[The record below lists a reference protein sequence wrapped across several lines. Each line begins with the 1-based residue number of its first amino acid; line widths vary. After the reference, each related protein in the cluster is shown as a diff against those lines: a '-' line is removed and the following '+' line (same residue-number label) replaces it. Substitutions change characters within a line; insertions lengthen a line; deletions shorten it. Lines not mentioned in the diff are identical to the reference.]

1 MKRIIIKF
9 TLAVA
14 LLSAVMVSCTKKLD
28 LFPVNDF
35 TSEKAYATADGYRQV
50 LAKVYAVLSTTGS
63 FGPGSGDIAGI
74 NAGFSDFFRML
85 WKAQEL
91 TTDEAIIA
99 WGDPGIQ
106 DFHNMN
112 WTTNNDF
119 LRGLYLRCL
128 YHITLTNEYLR
139 QATDTRLSA
148 RGIGG
153 ADADAIR
160 ATRAEVRFI
169 RAYQYYN
176 LMDLYGNVPFVT
188 EATPIGSG
196 FPSQI
201 ARAELFNY
209 IEGELLAIESELP
222 APRAAEFGR
231 VDRAAAWALL
241 ARLYLNAGV
250 YTGTNKYTEA
260 ITFSKRVIDAGYSLI
275 PDYRHLMLADNQLNT
290 SEFIFAIQYDGI
302 KTQTFGGTTFLTH
315 AAVGGDMSA
324 ANFGIDFGW
333 GGIRTTRAFVEKFPD
348 NSGFTDRR
356 AQFFI
361 SGQNLDI
368 SDVSRFKDGFAITK
382 FRNVTRGGQPGSNP
396 THVDSDMPIFRLA
409 EQYFIYAEAVL
420 RGGSGGSTTDALNYM
435 NIIRTRA
442 FGNPSGNI
450 AAGDLTLQW
459 ILDERSRELYW
470 EGHRRSDLIR
480 YNQFVE
486 GTYLWPWKGGVAPG
500 RAMPAFLKLF
510 PLPAT
515 DLQVNRNLVQNPG
528 Y

>member
-1 MKRIIIKF
+1 
-9 TLAVA
+9 
-14 LLSAVMVSCTKKLD
+14 
-28 LFPVNDF
+28 
-35 TSEKAYATADGYRQV
+35 
-50 LAKVYAVLSTTGS
+50 
-63 FGPGSGDIAGI
+63 
-74 NAGFSDFFRML
+74 
-85 WKAQEL
+85 
-91 TTDEAIIA
+91 
-99 WGDPGIQ
+99 
-106 DFHNMN
+106 
-112 WTTNNDF
+112 
-119 LRGLYLRCL
+119 
-128 YHITLTNEYLR
+128 
-139 QATDTRLSA
+139 
-148 RGIGG
+148 
-153 ADADAIR
+153 
-160 ATRAEVRFI
+160 
-169 RAYQYYN
+169 
-176 LMDLYGNVPFVT
+176 
-188 EATPIGSG
+188 
-196 FPSQI
+196 
-201 ARAELFNY
+201 
-209 IEGELLAIESELP
+209 
-222 APRAAEFGR
+222 
-231 VDRAAAWALL
+231 
-241 ARLYLNAGV
+241 
-250 YTGTNKYTEA
+250 
-260 ITFSKRVIDAGYSLI
+260 
-275 PDYRHLMLADNQLNT
+275 MLADNQLNT

-368 SDVSRFKDGFAITK
+368 NDVSRFKDGFAITK

-396 THVDSDMPIFRLA
+396 TFVDSDMPIFRLA

-515 DLQVNRNLVQNPG
+515 DLQVNRNLVQNLG